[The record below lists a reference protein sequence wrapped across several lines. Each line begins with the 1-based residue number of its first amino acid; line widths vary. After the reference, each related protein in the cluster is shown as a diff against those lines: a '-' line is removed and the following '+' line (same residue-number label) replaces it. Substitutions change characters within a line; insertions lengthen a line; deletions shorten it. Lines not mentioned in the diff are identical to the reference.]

1 MTKKV
6 LALALFVILAFAL
19 VWAGTPAKTGMT
31 GNAQMEQMKTEAMKC
46 AVCKNMAM
54 HMDEIGP
61 MGFEAVQLN
70 DGMAM
75 RHWVKSSDPKKL
87 AAFHAASDATSQ
99 AGEACVTMTDEQ
111 AKTDLCPLCQDTRSA
126 MKAGAHMS
134 KGMTKNGCM
143 MVLTSSDPAVQAQ
156 LTALQ
161 QKCVMMA
168 ASMDMPMEKTTAE
181 KKKY

>member
-6 LALALFVILAFAL
+6 LAVALFVILAFAL

-31 GNAQMEQMKTEAMKC
+31 GNTQMETMKAEMMKC

-61 MGFEAVQLN
+61 MGTEAVQLN

-75 RHWVKSSDPKKL
+75 RHWVKSSDPKKI
-87 AAFHAASDATSQ
+87 AAFQAACDATGK
-99 AGEACVTMTDEQ
+99 AGEACLQMTDEQ
-111 AKTDLCPLCQDTRSA
+111 AKTDLCPFCQDMRSA

-134 KGMTKNGCM
+134 KGMTRNGSM

-161 QKCVMMA
+161 QKCAMMA
-168 ASMDMPMEKTTAE
+168 AQMDMPMTKTSAE
-181 KKKY
+181 KK